1 VYFYL
6 GTDSEGGGGCVPQY
20 WLGSIPPLPQAYD
33 ERRRAK
39 DAAREAAEA
48 AEEAAAAAREAA
60 RRAAEDAEAAR
71 WMGEISLDEAGD
83 AGAEAAVDI
92 AVRATLSNT
101 ESRRRSIIP
110 FLVGERTPA
119 LHPRRALPGRARHA
133 FYAELHSCSGA
144 DRSQE
149 LRARRGARQ
158 LARGP

>member
-1 VYFYL
+1 MYFYL

-20 WLGSIPPLPQAYD
+20 WLGTIPPLPQAYD

-83 AGAEAAVDI
+83 AGAEAAVDV
-92 AVRATLSNT
+92 AVRACATLSHD
-101 ESRRRSIIP
+101 EGAS

-133 FYAELHSCSGA
+133 FDAALHSCSGA
-144 DRSQE
+144 ERSQE
-149 LRARRGARQ
+149 LRARRGARR